1 MFTIKKEFK
10 FEAAHSLP
18 TLPSGHKCRN
28 LHGHSYR
35 MIAEFSGDLDEHGFV
50 VDLDEVKAAVDPLIE
65 LVDHKNL
72 NAILPYPTSSEML
85 AKWFYD
91 KISKCITTCVA
102 VTIKETATISAT
114 YRPPTENE

>member
-1 MFTIKKEFK
+1 MFTIRKEFK

-50 VDLDEVKAAVDPLIE
+50 VDLDEVKSAVAPLIE

-72 NAILPYPTSSEML
+72 NSILPYPTSSEML

-91 KISKCITTCVA
+91 KISKCIASCTS
-102 VTIKETATISAT
+102 VTINETSTISAT
-114 YRPPTENE
+114 YKP